1 MAEQTQFSVDDARA
15 WLLAE
20 RNRVQQGIQARK
32 QGDEEAVTTDPAL
45 AGDGET
51 GTEADNADA
60 LADYDRTQ
68 LSIESA
74 QDVLRQINA
83 ALERIDNGTYGKCA
97 RCGKPIPPAR
107 LRALPYALYDVAC
120 AEIVEREQGGEAA
133 GA

>member
-32 QGDEEAVTTDPAL
+32 QGDEEAVTTDP
-45 AGDGET
+45 
-51 GTEADNADA
+51 A